1 MQDLHLVTEDQATWL
16 RILERREYE
25 RLSDDIAVPDHVLE
39 ALVQK
44 RLVRR
49 WSDGAIAITLGGI
62 REVAQHLRFFPTGV
76 PGFRC
81 ASSGLPFSTDHVTG
95 VARMQRSGIRV
106 HSPKAPSTDGSAA
119 QSAGR
124 IPRRTYRW
132 NVYQRQSTTRSTR
145 RCFTGLMCM

>member
-49 WSDGAIAITLGGI
+49 WCDGAIAITLGGI
-62 REVAQHLRFFPTGV
+62 RGVAQH
-76 PGFRC
+76 
-81 ASSGLPFSTDHVTG
+81 
-95 VARMQRSGIRV
+95 
-106 HSPKAPSTDGSAA
+106 
-119 QSAGR
+119 
-124 IPRRTYRW
+124 
-132 NVYQRQSTTRSTR
+132 
-145 RCFTGLMCM
+145 